1 MLWNALDTG
10 GPISQLLLLSTS
22 HDIAVAPLF
31 QAKEEKWQAAL
42 ALFEKMQ
49 GVLVKQNEDG
59 YDVDMRYMEYLN
71 FVN

>member
-1 MLWNALDTG
+1 
-10 GPISQLLLLSTS
+10 LLSTS